1 MANLS
6 FLLGAGFLVFFIL
19 SVVFIVLYIKVNSE
33 KVSPENCPSTKGNY
47 GVTTNVNPVELK
59 NVYQCTATPDGT
71 SGTSLCNFTSD
82 NLYEAEQ
89 ICNKYPS
96 NTCTAFFFNAGQKFM
111 TFVNSG
117 YGIKQ
122 ATQINSTYGDVY
134 IRQT

>member
-33 KVSPENCPSTKGNY
+33 KVSPENCPSNKGNY
-47 GVTTNVNPVELK
+47 GVTTNVNPLDLK
-59 NVYQCTATPDGT
+59 NVYQCTPTPDGT
-71 SGTSLCNFTSD
+71 SGTSICNFTAD

-89 ICNKYPS
+89 ICNKYPA
-96 NTCTAFFFNAGQKFM
+96 NTCTAFFFNSAEKFI
-111 TFVNSG
+111 TFVNAD
-117 YGIKQ
+117 YGIKV
-122 ATQINSTYGDVY
+122 ATQVNTSYGDVY